1 MNQFKISL
9 LFVCFQEIY
18 IKDVKIPVSKQKLL
32 ADINKWDSFLKSVP
46 KQNHSMSPEEKDQFQ
61 SAMNDLSS
69 ELGDFIIRRGIN
81 PKAIIDFINVN
92 DIVHHPKI
100 IDFVK
105 KPDHRWRRQISGEE
119 FVFFNF
125 EKS

>member
-1 MNQFKISL
+1 
-9 LFVCFQEIY
+9 
-18 IKDVKIPVSKQKLL
+18 
-32 ADINKWDSFLKSVP
+32 
-46 KQNHSMSPEEKDQFQ
+46 MSPEEKDQFQ